1 MEKLGARLRIIRE
14 RSGLKLHEVE
24 SKSHQIAERRSN
36 RHCRIS
42 GSWLDRIER
51 EPERSL
57 SAIRLLTL
65 LEVYGIT
72 LEELLIAGEELPE
85 PEERDED
92 LAVYSNETMLIPR
105 GPLEEK
111 ARLLL
116 SDDIEELSSVPNV
129 AEIVLPKMKTKAGRY
144 LRIVVGKDRN
154 FLHPILPAGTLALV
168 DTHRR
173 SVALDQTVDSELG
186 RQMFLVE
193 LRDGLVCCWCEWIGN
208 DMSRLLVVPH
218 PLSGL
223 GSMYLRIGR
232 EATIRGQLIKL
243 RISLVPIA
251 RTRIADYEAK
261 PHGEMVRF
269 GNS

>member
-1 MEKLGARLRIIRE
+1 VEKLGARLRIIRE

-24 SKSHQIAERRSN
+24 SKSHQIAERRGN
-36 RHCRIS
+36 RHCQIS

-51 EPERSL
+51 EPKRSL
-57 SAIRLLTL
+57 SAIRLFTL
-65 LEVYGIT
+65 LEIYDIT
-72 LEELLIAGEELPE
+72 LEKLLIAGEEPPD
-85 PEERDED
+85 PEEQDED
-92 LAVYSNETMLIPR
+92 LAVDSNETLLIPR

-116 SDDIEELSSVPNV
+116 PDDIQEPAQVPDVTEL
-129 AEIVLPKMKTKAGRY
+129 VLPKMKTKAGRY
-144 LRIVVGKDRN
+144 LRIIVGRDRN

-173 SVALDQTVDSELG
+173 SIAFDQTVDTELG

-193 LRDGLVCCWCEWIGN
+193 LRDGLICCWCEWIGN
-208 DMSRLLVVPH
+208 DMNRLLVVPH

-243 RISLVPIA
+243 RVSLAPIR
-251 RTRIADYEAK
+251 RTTNADYGAK
-261 PHGEMVRF
+261 AQREIVQF
-269 GNS
+269 GSS